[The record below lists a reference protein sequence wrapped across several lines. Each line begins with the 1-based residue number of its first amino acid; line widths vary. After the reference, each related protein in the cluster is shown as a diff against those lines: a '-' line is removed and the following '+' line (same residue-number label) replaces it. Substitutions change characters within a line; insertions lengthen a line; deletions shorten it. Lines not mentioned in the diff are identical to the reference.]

1 MSTDQP
7 REGMGEH
14 GWDEAQQQ
22 DAAQQRDG
30 SQAWDGAQESVTSP
44 VPRVEQPTSAMP
56 QSAPHHQPESSG
68 WDSLSGQSEGFA
80 HDSGFADDSGFAQGP
95 GYAQTDGQGFE
106 RYDGQGQGHV
116 PAYGQDSFSSGPQ
129 AAYPAG
135 SQYGPAHSGPGMP
148 AAHGASA
155 AQAPSAAQG
164 GPGEPQGFG
173 GGSFGGPGGPGHS
186 GFGPHGSQG
195 PQGPYGGQ
203 PGTAPGGE
211 RKRSFGLPALVATAL
226 AASLIGGGIAGG
238 IAASQHSSSSSS
250 SGQQS
255 GGKITIENGQKASAA
270 SAVAAKASPSVVTVG
285 AIRGQDGGS
294 GSGIVMDKEGHIMT
308 NAHVVTVNGRTDNV
322 NLQVRLWD
330 NRVYNA
336 KLVGADPLA
345 DIAVIKVDGAPNLT
359 PATFGDSGSINVGDM
374 AVVIGSPLG
383 LSGTVT
389 DGIISTKS
397 RTIGLTNSQSTS
409 EDSSNP
415 NDKVYVNV
423 IQTDAALNH
432 GNSGGALVDGKG
444 EVIGVNVAILSGSRS
459 SSGSDSGNSGLGFAI
474 PINAAKRVAESLMK
488 DGKASHGF
496 LGVQVKSQP
505 PAGVSGES
513 IFSAGAVINQ
523 VESGSPAEKAG
534 LRKGDVITSVDSMV
548 VEDAKSLT
556 AAVRTFA
563 SGQQAKFKVNRDG
576 KEQEITVTLGSLPNS

>member
-7 REGMGEH
+7 REGLGQD
-14 GWDEAQQQ
+14 GRDEAQ
-22 DAAQQRDG
+22 
-30 SQAWDGAQESVTSP
+30 ESATGQ
-44 VPRVEQPTSAMP
+44 VPRVEHPTAAMP
-56 QSAPHHQPESSG
+56 QAASHGGEPESGWNGYESASG
-68 WDSLSGQSEGFA
+68 YGQPASGYEGFSG
-80 HDSGFADDSGFAQGP
+80 HDP
-95 GYAQTDGQGFE
+95 YGQG
-106 RYDGQGQGHV
+106 G
-116 PAYGQDSFSSGPQ
+116 AYGQGTAYGQEQGYGTSQAYGPGQSFGQGASPDSPYGQPDS
-129 AAYPAG
+129 YPAG

-148 AAHGASA
+148 GA
-155 AQAPSAAQG
+155 P
-164 GPGEPQGFG
+164 
-173 GGSFGGPGGPGHS
+173 GGPGGPA
-186 GFGPHGSQG
+186 GPGGYGGQGYG
-195 PQGPYGGQ
+195 PQGPRGARGTGQ
-203 PGTAPGGE
+203 QGE
-211 RKRSFGLPALVATAL
+211 RKRLFGLPALAATAL
-226 AASLIGGGIAGG
+226 IASLIGGGVAGG
-238 IAASQHSSSSSS
+238 IAASKHSGESSSSA
-250 SGQQS
+250 GQQQG

-308 NAHVVTVNGRTDNV
+308 NAHVVTVNGHTDNV

-444 EVIGVNVAILSGSRS
+444 EVIGVNVAILSGSQS

-505 PAGVSGES
+505 PSGVSGES
-513 IFSAGAVINQ
+513 IFSTGAVINQ
-523 VESGSPAEKAG
+523 IESGSPAEKAG

-576 KEQEITVTLGSLPNS
+576 KEQEITVTLGSIPNS

>member
-7 REGMGEH
+7 REGMGEY
-14 GWDEAQQQ
+14 GRDEAQ
-22 DAAQQRDG
+22 
-30 SQAWDGAQESVTSP
+30 ESATGQ
-44 VPRVEQPTSAMP
+44 VPRVEHPTAAMP
-56 QSAPHHQPESSG
+56 QAASHSGQPESG
-68 WDSLSGQSEGFA
+68 WNGYDPSSHEPYGQGTAYAQDEGHGLSQAYGPGQSFGHNA
-80 HDSGFADDSGFAQGP
+80 GP
-95 GYAQTDGQGFE
+95 DGS
-106 RYDGQGQGHV
+106 
-116 PAYGQDSFSSGPQ
+116 YGQQGS
-129 AAYPAG
+129 YPAG

-148 AAHGASA
+148 GAPA
-155 AQAPSAAQG
+155 
-164 GPGEPQGFG
+164 GPGSEHGFRGNAPYG
-173 GGSFGGPGGPGHS
+173 GAEGPGGYGGPGGPG
-186 GFGPHGSQG
+186 GPAGPGGYGGHGYG
-195 PQGPYGGQ
+195 PQGPGGARGSGQ
-203 PGTAPGGE
+203 QGE
-211 RKRSFGLPALVATAL
+211 RKRLFGLPVLAATAL
-226 AASLIGGGIAGG
+226 IASLIGGGVAGG
-238 IAASQHSSSSSS
+238 IAASKHSGESSSSA
-250 SGQQS
+250 GQQQG

-308 NAHVVTVNGRTDNV
+308 NAHVVTVNGHTDNV

-444 EVIGVNVAILSGSRS
+444 EVIGVNVAILSGSQS
-459 SSGSDSGNSGLGFAI
+459 SSGSESGNSGLGFAI

-505 PAGVSGES
+505 PSGVSGES
-513 IFSAGAVINQ
+513 IFSTGAVINQ
-523 VESGSPAEKAG
+523 IESGSPAEKAG

-576 KEQEITVTLGSLPNS
+576 KEQEITVTLGSIPNS